1 MLVAKTFAV
10 SAFRNAWDREPRA
23 LELSLDQL
31 VRALTSF
38 PVLEGIEDKRA
49 LPTWCPA
56 RFREGG
62 CRRSADVLSLSC
74 MVLDLDDG
82 EQAEV
87 VTKPWEGWCWLL
99 HSTWSHTQES
109 PRLRL
114 VLPLAMPV
122 SAERWPKAWTW
133 AARRTPGAD
142 TVCRDPARLYFRPA
156 VAQTD
161 QPRVSEV
168 QRGPR
173 LDLEAQLRRNEH
185 DVPVPQDEQPRERP
199 RVQRVPAHMA
209 EQLARTRLRCDPLIR
224 EQAAQALGARLAGTG
239 LNQRAEGLS
248 CPACGRPSVWF
259 YIAPHRATRARCHHL
274 KSCGW
279 SASLA
284 DLFTGG
290 TP

>member
-1 MLVAKTFAV
+1 MLTAKTFAV
-10 SAFRNAWDREPRA
+10 SAFRNAWDSGPRA
-23 LELSLDQL
+23 LELTLDQL
-31 VRALTSF
+31 VQALTSF

-49 LPTWCPA
+49 LPAWCPA
-56 RFREGG
+56 RFRVGG
-62 CRRSADVLSLSC
+62 LRRSADAMSLSC

-99 HSTWSHTQES
+99 HSTWSHTPES

-122 SAERWPKAWTW
+122 SAERWPVAWTW
-133 AARRTPGAD
+133 AASRTPGAD

-156 VAQTD
+156 VAQSE
-161 QPRVSEV
+161 QPRVSKV
-168 QRGPR
+168 QRGPL
-173 LDLEAQLRRNEH
+173 LDIEPQLIRDRPEI
-185 DVPVPQDEQPRERP
+185 PVQSVGRPQTRP
-199 RVQRVPAHMA
+199 CVQRVPAHRA
-209 EQLARTRLRCDPLIR
+209 EHLARTRLRCDPLTR
-224 EQAAQALGARLAGTG
+224 ERAAQALGARIAGAG
-239 LNQRAEGLS
+239 VNQRAEGLS

-259 YIAPHRATRARCHHL
+259 YIAPQRATRARCHHL

-279 SASLA
+279 NAQLA